1 VQQQG
6 WPGEATVAVDV
17 VDTFWQLGLQLF
29 RDADRQP
36 CRFYQANI
44 IDDAIFPPVE
54 VLTTSDDDGSRG
66 VSSLRHSCAVV
77 SAMAVL
83 HVLTKAEVEAL
94 LRKAAL
100 LLLPGG
106 RGTLSGVTG
115 GSATPCEWPV
125 ADKVRFLHSQAS
137 LKALLEAVG
146 YQDVHVQE
154 TSLTSAEAGG
164 AGGYTRPEV
173 RSLQK
178 VLKARGTTLVFGR
191 LTTRLCR

>member
-6 WPGEATVAVDV
+6 WPRDATVAVDV

-29 RDADRQP
+29 MDTDRQP

-44 IDDAIFPPVE
+44 IDDAVFPPVE
-54 VLTTSDDDGSRG
+54 VISTCDGEGGSG

-83 HVLTKAEVEAL
+83 HVLTKVEGEAL

-100 LLLPGG
+100 LLLPDG

-115 GSATPCEWPV
+115 GSAMPCEWPV
-125 ADKVRFLHSQAS
+125 ADKIRFLHSQAS
-137 LKALLEAVG
+137 LKALLEALG
-146 YQDVHVQE
+146 YQDVQVHEISTV
-154 TSLTSAEAGG
+154 EAGA
-164 AGGYTRPEV
+164 AGGSTRPEV
-173 RSLQK
+173 RCIQK
-178 VLKARGTTLVFGR
+178 CPGR
-191 LTTRLCR
+191 MR